1 MVYSDLQWLLNGNV
15 IVCLLPATGHG
26 MNNLALYISAHFFSD
41 MPAMIPDEYKESFNN
56 LLKTIKSLN
65 DSGFL
70 TLVNAM
76 SVNYKY
82 IIDTFSEQFNSD
94 TTKKS
99 LTNVVS
105 VFDLLSK
112 LDPDMMVS
120 LMNRLGDSINNAGKP
135 ETGGLMSIVR
145 MMNNS
150 DVAGPISVLLKI
162 LAGMSEKK

>member
-1 MVYSDLQWLLNGNV
+1 MSKPIEFVEKEEEEEVQ
-15 IVCLLPATGHG
+15 A
-26 MNNLALYISAHFFSD
+26 
-41 MPAMIPDEYKESFNN
+41 IPDKYKESFNN
-56 LLKTIKSLN
+56 LLKTIKNLN

-70 TLVNAM
+70 SLVNAM

-99 LTNVVS
+99 LTNLMS

-120 LMNRLGDSINNAGKP
+120 LMSRLGYSINNAGNADAS
-135 ETGGLMSIVR
+135 GLMGLMR
-145 MMNNS
+145 MMNDS
-150 DVAGPISVLLKI
+150 EIAGPLSIMLKI
-162 LAGMSEKK
+162 LAGMSGKP